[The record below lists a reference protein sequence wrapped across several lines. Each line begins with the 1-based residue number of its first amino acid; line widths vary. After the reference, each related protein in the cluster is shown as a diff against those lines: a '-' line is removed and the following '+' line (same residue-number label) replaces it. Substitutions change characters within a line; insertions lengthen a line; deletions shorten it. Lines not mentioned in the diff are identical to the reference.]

1 MADAMATAAEAPNQ
15 PAKSFLARLVGVF
28 ISPGD
33 TFADI
38 GRKPDF
44 ILPLVITVVLSIAGT
59 ELFLAK
65 IGIEPV
71 MRWAFEHSSRT
82 ASMSPEQMQQ
92 MITRMGGIQTIL
104 AHIMAVLWI
113 PLVTLVVALIGWV
126 TLKSIFGVEMSY
138 KTAFSVAAYAYLV
151 NIIFLVVSAV
161 MVLLGDPEHAISNP
175 QNLGPTSLGF
185 FMNPVDT
192 AKSLLALGS
201 SLEIFTIWYMVLL
214 GVGFSEASRGKVKFM
229 PIFLVFLGLWIVM
242 TLAKMGLA
250 TLG

>member
-1 MADAMATAAEAPNQ
+1 MADAMATAAEAPDQ
-15 PAKSFLARLVGVF
+15 PSKSFMARLVGVF
-28 ISPGD
+28 ISPGE
-33 TFADI
+33 TFDDI
-38 GRKPDF
+38 ARKPDF
-44 ILPLVITVVLSIAGT
+44 ILPLVVTVALSIAGT

-65 IGIEPV
+65 IGLEPV

-82 ASMSPEQMQQ
+82 ANMSPEQMQQ

-113 PLVTLVVALIGWV
+113 PLLTLVVALIGWV
-126 TLKSIFGVEMSY
+126 TLKSIFGVEMGY

-151 NIIFLVVSAV
+151 NIIFLVMSAI
-161 MVLLGDPEHAISNP
+161 MILFGDPEHAISNP

-185 FMNPVDT
+185 FLSPVDT
-192 AKSLLALGS
+192 AKPLLALGS

-214 GVGFSEASRGKVKFM
+214 GVGYSAASRGRVKFAS
-229 PIFLVFLGLWIVM
+229 IFLVFFGLWIVI